1 MKSNVIYSF
10 HGRLFVHIIL
20 STMLACVLDFLLIIS
35 IKLINRFI
43 NDLGYENVVLQA
55 NDRTTLF
62 LTLLYILIGILIFSV
77 SFALMQHRQVQYMQ
91 KLSIAMH
98 KISNGDLTTTVDIE
112 GDNEL
117 SQMAME
123 LNQMAEQVRSLMERE
138 REAERTK
145 NDLITNVAHDLRTP
159 LTSII
164 GYLELLSSNRPLDE
178 EMRKKYLSIAYQ
190 KSCHLQVL
198 IEDLFGFTS
207 LGYGKITAKMTE
219 LDIVNLLA
227 QLLDEFYPIFE
238 QNHLEYSYN
247 TNVSSK
253 IIVGD
258 GTLLARLFDNLL
270 NNAVKYGND
279 GKMINVILNAE
290 ETAVTIQ
297 VINFGS
303 IIPANELNTIFEKFY
318 RMEQSRSTQT
328 GGTGLGL
335 AIAKNIVDVH
345 NGSITAESSLNGTIF
360 KVVLPTIPSN
370 QKQPFSS

>member
-1 MKSNVIYSF
+1 
-10 HGRLFVHIIL
+10 
-20 STMLACVLDFLLIIS
+20 MLACVLDFLLIIS

-345 NGSITAESSLNGTIF
+345 NGSIIAESSLNGTIF

>member
-1 MKSNVIYSF
+1 
-10 HGRLFVHIIL
+10 
-20 STMLACVLDFLLIIS
+20 MLACVLDFLLIIS

-247 TNVSSK
+247 TNVPSK

>member
-1 MKSNVIYSF
+1 
-10 HGRLFVHIIL
+10 
-20 STMLACVLDFLLIIS
+20 
-35 IKLINRFI
+35 
-43 NDLGYENVVLQA
+43 
-55 NDRTTLF
+55 
-62 LTLLYILIGILIFSV
+62 
-77 SFALMQHRQVQYMQ
+77 MQHRQVQYMQ

-207 LGYGKITAKMTE
+207 LGYGKITAKMAE

-247 TNVSSK
+247 TNVPSK

>member
-1 MKSNVIYSF
+1 
-10 HGRLFVHIIL
+10 
-20 STMLACVLDFLLIIS
+20 MLACVLDFLLIIS

-335 AIAKNIVDVH
+335 AIAKNIVDAH

>member
-1 MKSNVIYSF
+1 
-10 HGRLFVHIIL
+10 
-20 STMLACVLDFLLIIS
+20 MLACVLDFLLIIS

-138 REAERTK
+138 RETERTK

-207 LGYGKITAKMTE
+207 LGYGKITAKMAE

-247 TNVSSK
+247 TNVPSK

-370 QKQPFSS
+370 KKQPFSS

>member
-1 MKSNVIYSF
+1 
-10 HGRLFVHIIL
+10 
-20 STMLACVLDFLLIIS
+20 MLACVLDFLLIIS

-335 AIAKNIVDVH
+335 AIAKNIVGVH

>member
-1 MKSNVIYSF
+1 
-10 HGRLFVHIIL
+10 
-20 STMLACVLDFLLIIS
+20 MLACVLDFLLIIS

-138 REAERTK
+138 RETERTK

-207 LGYGKITAKMTE
+207 LGYGKITAKMAE

-247 TNVSSK
+247 TNVPSK

>member
-1 MKSNVIYSF
+1 
-10 HGRLFVHIIL
+10 
-20 STMLACVLDFLLIIS
+20 MLACVLDFLLIIS

-207 LGYGKITAKMTE
+207 LGYGKITAKMAE

-247 TNVSSK
+247 TNVPSK

-328 GGTGLGL
+328 SGTGLGL

>member
-1 MKSNVIYSF
+1 
-10 HGRLFVHIIL
+10 
-20 STMLACVLDFLLIIS
+20 
-35 IKLINRFI
+35 
-43 NDLGYENVVLQA
+43 
-55 NDRTTLF
+55 
-62 LTLLYILIGILIFSV
+62 
-77 SFALMQHRQVQYMQ
+77 MQ

-207 LGYGKITAKMTE
+207 LGYGKITAKMAE

-238 QNHLEYSYN
+238 QNHLEYNYT
-247 TNVSSK
+247 TNVPSK

>member
-1 MKSNVIYSF
+1 MKSSIIYSF

-20 STMLACVLDFLLIIS
+20 STMLACVLDLLLIVS
-35 IKLINRFI
+35 IKLVNGLIE
-43 NDLGYENVVLQA
+43 DLGYENIVLQA
-55 NDRTTLF
+55 NDKTMLF
-62 LTLLYILIGILIFSV
+62 LTLLYILIGILIFSF

-91 KLSIAMH
+91 KLSTAMH
-98 KISNGDLTTTVDIE
+98 KISNGDLTTTVDVE

-123 LNQMAEQVRSLMERE
+123 LNQMAEQVRTLMERE

-178 EMRKKYLSIAYQ
+178 TMRKKYLSIAYQ

-207 LGYGKITAKMTE
+207 LGYGKITAKMAE
-219 LDIVNLLA
+219 LDIVNLLE

-238 QNHLEYSYN
+238 QNHLQYNYN
-247 TNVSSK
+247 TNVASK
-253 IIVGD
+253 IIIGD

-279 GKMINVILNAE
+279 GKMINVIL
-290 ETAVTIQ
+290 TAQEQVVTIQ

-345 NGSITAESSLNGTIF
+345 SGTITAESSLNGTIF

>member
-1 MKSNVIYSF
+1 MKNSLIYSF
-10 HGRLFVHIIL
+10 RGRLFVHIIL
-20 STMLACVLDFLLIIS
+20 STMLACVLDLLIIIN
-35 IKLINRFI
+35 IKLVNQLLH
-43 NDLGYENVVLQA
+43 NLGYEDTIFQTNEK
-55 NDRTTLF
+55 TMLF
-62 LTLLYILIGILIFSV
+62 SILLYVLIGILIFSL
-77 SFALMQHRQVQYMQ
+77 SFTLMQHRQVQYMQ
-91 KLSIAMH
+91 KLCTAMH
-98 KISNGDLTTTVDIE
+98 KIANGDLTTTVEVE

-117 SQMAME
+117 SQMAVE
-123 LNQMAEQVRSLMERE
+123 LNQMAQQVRTLMERE

-178 EMRKKYLSIAYQ
+178 TIRKKYLSIAYQ
-190 KSCHLQVL
+190 KSCHLQLL

-207 LGYGKITAKMTE
+207 LGYGKFTAKMDE

-238 QNHLEYSYN
+238 QNHLQYN
-247 TNVSSK
+247 YTTNVPSK
-253 IIVGD
+253 TIIGD
-258 GTLLARLFDNLL
+258 GTLLARLFDNLI

-279 GKMINVILNAE
+279 GKMINVILTAQE
-290 ETAVTIQ
+290 EVVTIQ
-297 VINFGS
+297 VINFGT
-303 IIPANELNTIFEKFY
+303 IIPTSELNMIFDKFY

-345 NGSITAESSLNGTIF
+345 NGTITAESSLNGTVF
-360 KVVLPTIPSN
+360 KVVLPTIPSD

>member
-1 MKSNVIYSF
+1 
-10 HGRLFVHIIL
+10 
-20 STMLACVLDFLLIIS
+20 MLACVLDFLLIIS

-117 SQMAME
+117 SQMTME

-207 LGYGKITAKMTE
+207 LGYGKITAKMAE

-238 QNHLEYSYN
+238 QNHLEYNYT
-247 TNVSSK
+247 TNVPSK

>member
-1 MKSNVIYSF
+1 
-10 HGRLFVHIIL
+10 
-20 STMLACVLDFLLIIS
+20 MLACVLDFLLIIS

-207 LGYGKITAKMTE
+207 LGYGKITAKMAE
-219 LDIVNLLA
+219 LDIVNSLA

-247 TNVSSK
+247 TNVPSK

>member
-1 MKSNVIYSF
+1 
-10 HGRLFVHIIL
+10 
-20 STMLACVLDFLLIIS
+20 MLACVLDFLLIIS

-207 LGYGKITAKMTE
+207 LGYGKITAKMAE

-247 TNVSSK
+247 TNVPSK

-360 KVVLPTIPSN
+360 KVVLSTIPSN

>member
-1 MKSNVIYSF
+1 
-10 HGRLFVHIIL
+10 
-20 STMLACVLDFLLIIS
+20 MLACVLDFLLIIS

-98 KISNGDLTTTVDIE
+98 KISNGELTTTVDIE

-207 LGYGKITAKMTE
+207 LGYGKITAKMAE

-247 TNVSSK
+247 TNVPSK

>member
-1 MKSNVIYSF
+1 
-10 HGRLFVHIIL
+10 
-20 STMLACVLDFLLIIS
+20 MLACVLDFLLIIS

-43 NDLGYENVVLQA
+43 NDLGYENVVLRA

-207 LGYGKITAKMTE
+207 LGYGKITAKMAE

-247 TNVSSK
+247 TNVPSK

>member
-1 MKSNVIYSF
+1 
-10 HGRLFVHIIL
+10 
-20 STMLACVLDFLLIIS
+20 MLACVLDLLIIIN
-35 IKLINRFI
+35 IKLVNQLLH
-43 NDLGYENVVLQA
+43 NLGYEDTIFQTNEK
-55 NDRTTLF
+55 TMLF
-62 LTLLYILIGILIFSV
+62 SILLYVLIGILIFSL
-77 SFALMQHRQVQYMQ
+77 SFTLMQHRQVQYMQ
-91 KLSIAMH
+91 KLCTAMH
-98 KISNGDLTTTVDIE
+98 KIANGDLTTTVEVE

-117 SQMAME
+117 SQMAVE
-123 LNQMAEQVRSLMERE
+123 LNQMAQQVRTLMERE

-178 EMRKKYLSIAYQ
+178 TVRKKYLSIAYQ
-190 KSCHLQVL
+190 KSCHLQLL

-207 LGYGKITAKMTE
+207 LGYGKITAKMNE

-238 QNHLEYSYN
+238 QNHLQYN
-247 TNVSSK
+247 YTTNVPSK
-253 IIVGD
+253 TIIGD

-279 GKMINVILNAE
+279 GKMINVILTAQE
-290 ETAVTIQ
+290 EVVTIQ
-297 VINFGS
+297 VINFGT
-303 IIPANELNTIFEKFY
+303 IIPTSELNMIFDKFY

-345 NGSITAESSLNGTIF
+345 NGTITAESSLNGTVF
-360 KVVLPTIPSN
+360 KVVLPMIPSD

>member
-1 MKSNVIYSF
+1 
-10 HGRLFVHIIL
+10 
-20 STMLACVLDFLLIIS
+20 MLACVLDFLLIIS

>member
-1 MKSNVIYSF
+1 
-10 HGRLFVHIIL
+10 
-20 STMLACVLDFLLIIS
+20 MLACVLDFLLIIS

-178 EMRKKYLSIAYQ
+178 EMRKKYLYIDYK

-207 LGYGKITAKMTE
+207 LGYGKITAKMAE

-247 TNVSSK
+247 TNVPSK

>member
-1 MKSNVIYSF
+1 
-10 HGRLFVHIIL
+10 
-20 STMLACVLDFLLIIS
+20 MLACVLDFLLIIS

-345 NGSITAESSLNGTIF
+345 NGSITAESSLNGTMF
-360 KVVLPTIPSN
+360 KEVLPTIPSN

>member
-1 MKSNVIYSF
+1 M
-10 HGRLFVHIIL
+10 L
-20 STMLACVLDFLLIIS
+20 SCVLHFLLIIS

-62 LTLLYILIGILIFSV
+62 LTLLYILIGILIFTV

-207 LGYGKITAKMTE
+207 LGYGKITAKMSE

>member
-1 MKSNVIYSF
+1 
-10 HGRLFVHIIL
+10 
-20 STMLACVLDFLLIIS
+20 MLACVLDFLLIIS

-207 LGYGKITAKMTE
+207 LGYGKITAKMAE

>member
-1 MKSNVIYSF
+1 
-10 HGRLFVHIIL
+10 
-20 STMLACVLDFLLIIS
+20 
-35 IKLINRFI
+35 
-43 NDLGYENVVLQA
+43 
-55 NDRTTLF
+55 
-62 LTLLYILIGILIFSV
+62 
-77 SFALMQHRQVQYMQ
+77 
-91 KLSIAMH
+91 
-98 KISNGDLTTTVDIE
+98 
-112 GDNEL
+112 
-117 SQMAME
+117 
-123 LNQMAEQVRSLMERE
+123 MERE

-207 LGYGKITAKMTE
+207 LGYGKITAKMAE

-247 TNVSSK
+247 TNVPSK

-328 GGTGLGL
+328 GGTDL
-335 AIAKNIVDVH
+335 D
-345 NGSITAESSLNGTIF
+345 S
-360 KVVLPTIPSN
+360 
-370 QKQPFSS
+370 Q

>member
-1 MKSNVIYSF
+1 
-10 HGRLFVHIIL
+10 
-20 STMLACVLDFLLIIS
+20 MLACVLDFLLIIS

-207 LGYGKITAKMTE
+207 LGYGKITAKMAE

-238 QNHLEYSYN
+238 QNHLEYNYT
-247 TNVSSK
+247 TNVPSK

>member
-1 MKSNVIYSF
+1 
-10 HGRLFVHIIL
+10 
-20 STMLACVLDFLLIIS
+20 MLACVLDFLLIIS

-207 LGYGKITAKMTE
+207 LGYGKITAKMAE

-335 AIAKNIVDVH
+335 AIAKNIVGVH

>member
-1 MKSNVIYSF
+1 
-10 HGRLFVHIIL
+10 
-20 STMLACVLDFLLIIS
+20 MLACVLDFLLIIS

-207 LGYGKITAKMTE
+207 LGYGKITAKMAE

-247 TNVSSK
+247 TNVPSK

-335 AIAKNIVDVH
+335 AIAKNIVDAH

>member
-1 MKSNVIYSF
+1 
-10 HGRLFVHIIL
+10 
-20 STMLACVLDFLLIIS
+20 MLACVLDFLLIIS

-207 LGYGKITAKMTE
+207 LGYGKITAKMAE

-247 TNVSSK
+247 TNVPSK

-345 NGSITAESSLNGTIF
+345 NGSIIAESSLNGTIF

>member
-1 MKSNVIYSF
+1 
-10 HGRLFVHIIL
+10 
-20 STMLACVLDFLLIIS
+20 MLACVLDFLLIIS

-207 LGYGKITAKMTE
+207 LGYGKITAKMAE
-219 LDIVNLLA
+219 LDIVNLFA

-247 TNVSSK
+247 TNVPSK

>member
-1 MKSNVIYSF
+1 
-10 HGRLFVHIIL
+10 
-20 STMLACVLDFLLIIS
+20 MLACVLDFLLIIS

-207 LGYGKITAKMTE
+207 LGYGKITAKMAE

-247 TNVSSK
+247 TNVPSK

-370 QKQPFSS
+370 QKQPFSSEERIL

>member
-1 MKSNVIYSF
+1 
-10 HGRLFVHIIL
+10 
-20 STMLACVLDFLLIIS
+20 MLACVLDFLLIIS

-247 TNVSSK
+247 TNVPSK

-335 AIAKNIVDVH
+335 AIAKNIVDAH

>member
-1 MKSNVIYSF
+1 
-10 HGRLFVHIIL
+10 
-20 STMLACVLDFLLIIS
+20 MLACVLDFLLIIS

-207 LGYGKITAKMTE
+207 LGYGKITAKMAE

-247 TNVSSK
+247 TNVPSK

>member
-1 MKSNVIYSF
+1 
-10 HGRLFVHIIL
+10 
-20 STMLACVLDFLLIIS
+20 MLACVLDFLLIIS

-138 REAERTK
+138 RETERTK

-207 LGYGKITAKMTE
+207 LGYGKITAKMAE

-247 TNVSSK
+247 TNVPSK

-360 KVVLPTIPSN
+360 KVVLPTIPTN
-370 QKQPFSS
+370 KKQPFSS